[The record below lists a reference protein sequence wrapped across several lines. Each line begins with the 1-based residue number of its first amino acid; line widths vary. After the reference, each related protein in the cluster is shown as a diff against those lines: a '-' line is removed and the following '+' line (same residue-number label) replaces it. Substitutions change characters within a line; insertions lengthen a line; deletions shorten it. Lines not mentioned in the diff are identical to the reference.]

1 MSEECSDFIDNRQ
14 ELHRRSGEILVA
26 KVTKHFLDRFLMRKV
41 RNYKKLDLM
50 TIRSTVINILR
61 DGRYYAT
68 TTSIIIFHPT
78 YTVIACFDKEFL
90 VLKTIMKTK
99 ELNEKLKKLINRSRK
114 VMWKDIA
121 IIMTHIITNTK
132 PD

>member
-14 ELHRRSGEILVA
+14 ELRRRSNKILVA
-26 KVTKHFLDRFLMRKV
+26 RITKHFLNRFFMRKV

-50 TIRSTVINILR
+50 TIKSTIINILR

-78 YTVIACFDKEFL
+78 YTIVACFDKEFL

-99 ELNEKLKKLINRSRK
+99 ELNEKLRKLISKSRK
-114 VMWKDIA
+114 VLWKDIA
-121 IIMTHIITNTK
+121 IVMK
-132 PD
+132 